1 MYTLLPKNN
10 NRNYQV
16 VTNRMI
22 LFFFLSFRWRIK
34 RNLLSMIYLVFVPA
48 LSAAFNAL
56 FPMIN
61 KMCFSQKKMKTIWSF
76 SFKSIV
82 LHNYVLMILDH
93 CVVNDNPLMMFQIE
107 NRCCFT
113 YLNRKKKRKE
123 IELVKRTNCWTA
135 WFFVMSWRTIQICM
149 NF

>member
-1 MYTLLPKNN
+1 
-10 NRNYQV
+10 
-16 VTNRMI
+16 
-22 LFFFLSFRWRIK
+22 
-34 RNLLSMIYLVFVPA
+34 MIYLVFVPA
-48 LSAAFNAL
+48 LSAAFNAP

-76 SFKSIV
+76 SFKSSV

-93 CVVNDNPLMMFQIE
+93 CVVNDNLLMMFKIG

-135 WFFVMSWRTIQICM
+135 WFFCDVVTDNSNMYEFSLIKQMEKIQWTMEREGLKILVKGK
-149 NF
+149 